1 MDDTLCRRFFLEPSG
16 PSQRQYEALRA
27 VFLDGCRQK
36 DVAARFGYNY
46 GAFRQLVL
54 QFRADCV
61 AGQPPPFSPIRV
73 RVAHQDKK
81 PRRQPSPSSRP
92 RPIAARLA

>member
-1 MDDTLCRRFFLEPSG
+1 MDDTLCRRFFLEPEGS
-16 PSQRQYEALRA
+16 SQRQYESLRA

-36 DVAARFGYNY
+36 DVAARFGYDY

-61 AGQPPPFSPIRV
+61 AGQPPPFSPLRV
-73 RVAHQDKK
+73 RVA
-81 PRRQPSPSSRP
+81 RRNKGRRRPPSPSSRP
-92 RPIAARLA
+92 RPIAAPLG